1 MTKFYYDERPC
12 GAGKSYDECLN
23 IINNA
28 GLYLYAVERKA
39 ALEERAKEIREMA
52 AEAGVNVKVATI
64 CSTGRNGYRDPD
76 LIGLRSPSVRVRVQG
91 LHNTYTGGHVVV
103 VITHE
108 ALKAA
113 DLSGFHGWRLV
124 IDERP
129 SIWDRQSL
137 SCRLSKGL
145 LTQHFRLEELEVTD
159 GETINRIVSASDAT
173 AKEFDEDTC
182 GSPLAVLSQRI
193 IGDRCIVATRL
204 TSFDQLDTDRRWEW
218 WSLWKPTA
226 LLVFERVTVLAH
238 ALTASITYRVMQ
250 ANWPEIE
257 WENLNRKTKLRHAH
271 RRVEVHYYAQAHQ
284 ASRTLWGSPVG
295 RRFLLAIGQDI
306 ARRVGP
312 ERLIWTCNSEER
324 DMFMG
329 MDDDEPL
336 MPGRFLTPRQQ
347 GSNRWQ
353 ASNEAAILYTAKPSA
368 ADISVAKLIG
378 ISPEAIVETRELDIM
393 VQFACRTSVRVAEST
408 ETVHLYVYDEVQARH
423 LEAYFDSTGYCDVVL
438 DLIDS
443 PGVGVANYE
452 RDSTPGR
459 KAKVLT
465 REEVEAAQIAKREK
479 ATARKRRQRAAKKS
493 QHPPRE

>member
-1 MTKFYYDERPC
+1 MTKFYYDDRPC

-23 IINNA
+23 IINDA
-28 GLYLYAVERKA
+28 GLYLYAVERKTA
-39 ALEERAKEIREMA
+39 VEERAKEIREMA
-52 AEAGVNVKVATI
+52 AKAGVNVKVVTI
-64 CSTGRNGYRDPD
+64 CSTDRNGYRDPD
-76 LIGLRSPSVRVRVQG
+76 FIGLRSPSVRVRVQG
-91 LHNTYTGGHVVV
+91 LPRTYTGGHIVV

-145 LTQHFRLEELEVTD
+145 LTQHFRLEALEVTD

-173 AKEFDEDTC
+173 AKDFDEDTC
-182 GSPLAVLSQRI
+182 GSPLAVMSQRI
-193 IGDRCIVATRL
+193 IGDRCTVATRL
-204 TSFDQLDTDRRWEW
+204 TSFDDLETERRWEW
-218 WSLWKPTA
+218 WSLWRATS

-238 ALTASITYRVMQ
+238 AWTESVTYRVMQ
-250 ANWPEIE
+250 SNWPEIE
-257 WENLNRKTKLRHAH
+257 WQNLDRKTVLRHA
-271 RRVEVHYYAQAHQ
+271 RRAVEVHYYAQAHQ
-284 ASRTLWGSPVG
+284 ASRTLWGSPRG
-295 RRFLLAIGQDI
+295 RRFLRAIADDI
-306 ARRVGP
+306 ACRTDADRH
-312 ERLIWTCNSEER
+312 IWTCNSDER

-336 MPGRFLTPRQQ
+336 IPGRFASPRQQ

-353 ASNEAAILYTAKPSA
+353 TYNEASILFTAKPSA

-378 ISPEAIVETRELDIM
+378 ITAEAIIETRELDIL

-423 LEAYFDSTGYCDVVL
+423 LD
-438 DLIDS
+438 
-443 PGVGVANYE
+443 
-452 RDSTPGR
+452 
-459 KAKVLT
+459 
-465 REEVEAAQIAKREK
+465 AQRH
-479 ATARKRRQRAAKKS
+479 RS
-493 QHPPRE
+493 